1 MCPRKADLEGQYII
15 AIDTYQRDKKQKG
28 LQIAILL
35 ALTLPKALNPI
46 PVLSVLPL
54 LQLY

>member
-1 MCPRKADLEGQYII
+1 MCPRKAYFEGQYRI